1 MPIVSR
7 RSTGE
12 TRQSVAGWDPSHCCL
27 LMGDWMASKSPEDTI
42 LDMTEERLAEH
53 NCFDAA
59 SAKSCVD
66 VLRTKGSAL
75 KAADVLAA
83 LVATGDTLANT

>member
-1 MPIVSR
+1 M
-7 RSTGE
+7 
-12 TRQSVAGWDPSHCCL
+12 D
-27 LMGDWMASKSPEDTI
+27 SKSPENTI

-59 SAKSCVD
+59 SAKSSVD
-66 VLRTKGSAL
+66 VLRTKGSTL

-83 LVATGDTLANT
+83 LAGAGDSRADS